1 MSDKQKK
8 WSTAC
13 RNVSE
18 DANSTRQRDILRYL
32 VSRNVGPTVHK
43 QGLGSWEKRNDL
55 MSEKA
60 HIDAAV
66 VPRNMRD
73 YMQLNVVKLDPL
85 SFGVSSHEAH

>member
-1 MSDKQKK
+1 
-8 WSTAC
+8 
-13 RNVSE
+13 
-18 DANSTRQRDILRYL
+18 
-32 VSRNVGPTVHK
+32 
-43 QGLGSWEKRNDL
+43 